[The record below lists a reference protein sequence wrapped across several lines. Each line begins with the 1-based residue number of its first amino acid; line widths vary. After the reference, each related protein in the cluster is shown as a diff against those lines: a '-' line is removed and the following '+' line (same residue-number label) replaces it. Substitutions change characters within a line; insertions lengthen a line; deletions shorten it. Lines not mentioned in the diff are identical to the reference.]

1 MSKLVFACAAPL
13 FDRLLDTPDITQFD
27 FKLDSFGLKKSLARE
42 MGQLFSTKSRLTV
55 SEYLSHELTVL
66 DYGLPDFTALS
77 PASENDIA
85 LVTEVLTKCLDKYEP
100 RLSMVLVTVKPD
112 AANKTAAHA
121 TVMAAVTIDRQAL
134 RVDFDVAFT
143 PLGGMRLQ
151 PD

>member
-13 FDRLLDTPDITQFD
+13 FDRLLGTSDSSEIDT
-27 FKLDSFGLKKSLARE
+27 KLDSVGLKQSLARE
-42 MGQLFSTKSRLTV
+42 MGQLFSTKSRLTL
-55 SEYLSHELTVL
+55 SEYLTHELTVL
-66 DYGLPDFTALS
+66 DYGLPDFTTLS
-77 PASENDIA
+77 PAAENDIT
-85 LVTEVLTKCLDKYEP
+85 LVTEVLTKCLEKYEP

-151 PD
+151 PA